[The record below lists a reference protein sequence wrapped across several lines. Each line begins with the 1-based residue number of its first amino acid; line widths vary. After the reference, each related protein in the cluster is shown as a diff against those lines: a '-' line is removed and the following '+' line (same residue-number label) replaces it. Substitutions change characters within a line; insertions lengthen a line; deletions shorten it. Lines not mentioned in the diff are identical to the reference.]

1 MFIIE
6 KIKEDWLLSLKV
18 LIGVLVILLFV
29 FYFRSMLIILVTIVS
44 LLAIFGVLAF
54 AVSSLLKS
62 YQTGFMGFF
71 ILMACMIYNP
81 NLEKFNLFIQNEVS
95 KKIIISNSQMHSDW
109 VIFSIYTIEC
119 SSNESYMDDN
129 NQTQTKKISLPTQYY
144 IGILKNFW
152 NITRESGRTIDK
164 KVASEDTYVH
174 RIADIVDSELSRV
187 ELSMQNAKLDAMTQQ
202 DFVKGKPLIN
212 LFGE

>member
-1 MFIIE
+1 
-6 KIKEDWLLSLKV
+6 
-18 LIGVLVILLFV
+18 
-29 FYFRSMLIILVTIVS
+29 
-44 LLAIFGVLAF
+44 
-54 AVSSLLKS
+54 
-62 YQTGFMGFF
+62 
-71 ILMACMIYNP
+71 
-81 NLEKFNLFIQNEVS
+81 
-95 KKIIISNSQMHSDW
+95 
-109 VIFSIYTIEC
+109 
-119 SSNESYMDDN
+119 MDDN

-164 KVASEDTYVH
+164 KVASGDTYVH